1 MRIPLLILGVVLPTS
16 PAFAHGLETHRQI
29 VRDAIEHSPPG
40 LREFLRSH
48 EEEVLRGAVWPD
60 THWMDRPNHVCGPGD
75 TTNPSRVRDLADT
88 LVRMSRNGAPAD
100 RVGFLYGAL
109 SHYVSDISQ
118 PLHTVE
124 AEGEAIP
131 HLVFERMNS
140 RILGW
145 TFLGKPYR
153 FRFDGRHD
161 AIPDVRAWQE
171 ANAEWSRARAPSL
184 LRAAKRLKREAMSDL
199 WAESVNEGTND
210 VIDIWAEIH
219 RRGGITLGDALC
231 VRVDRKGRL
240 HVGEKRVRAVE
251 ADAIYLEVDLRY
263 GGQVE
268 NVRSR
273 RISQVALNGR
283 NRFSNACLWLGE
295 QVSGAFEGD

>member
-1 MRIPLLILGVVLPTS
+1 MRIPILFMAVVLPAS
-16 PAFAHGLETHRQI
+16 PAFAHGLETHRRI

-40 LREFLRSH
+40 LREFLRTQ

-60 THWMDRPNHVCGPGD
+60 THWMDRPNHVCTPGESR
-75 TTNPSRVRDLADT
+75 NPSTVRHLADT

-100 RVGFLYGAL
+100 RVAFLYGAL

-131 HLVFERMNS
+131 HLVFERMNTEV
-140 RILGW
+140 LGW
-145 TFLGKPYR
+145 TLLERPYR

-161 AIPDVRAWQE
+161 PIPDVRAWQL
-171 ANAEWSRARAPSL
+171 ANVEWSRSRAPRL

-210 VIDIWAEIH
+210 VIDVWAEIH
-219 RRGGITLGDALC
+219 RRGGSTSGDALC
-231 VRVDRKGRL
+231 VQVDRKGRL

-251 ADAIYLEVDLRY
+251 ADAVYLEVDLRY
-263 GGQVE
+263 GGKVE

-273 RISQVALNGR
+273 RISWVALNGR
-283 NRFSNACLWLGE
+283 SRFSNACLWLGD

>member
-1 MRIPLLILGVVLPTS
+1 MRIPVIFLAVVLPAS
-16 PAFAHGLETHRQI
+16 PVLAHGLETHRQI

-40 LREFLRSH
+40 LREFLRTQ

-60 THWMDRPNHVCGPGD
+60 THWMDRPNHVCGPGE

-100 RVGFLYGAL
+100 RVAFLYGAL

-131 HLVFERMNS
+131 HLVFERMNTHV
-140 RILGW
+140 LGW
-145 TFLGKPYR
+145 SLLTDPYR
-153 FRFDGRHD
+153 FRFDGQHD
-161 AIPDVRAWQE
+161 PIPDVRAWQE
-171 ANAEWSRARAPSL
+171 ANAEWSRARAPRL
-184 LRAAKRLKREAMSDL
+184 LRAAKKLRRETMSDL

-210 VIDIWAEIH
+210 VIDLWAEIH
-219 RRGGITLGDALC
+219 RRGGITSGDALL
-231 VRVDRKGRL
+231 VQVDRKGRL
-240 HVGEKRVRAVE
+240 HIGEKRVRGVE
-251 ADAIYLEVDLRY
+251 ADAVYLEVDLRY
-263 GGQVE
+263 GGRVE

-283 NRFSNACLWLGE
+283 TQFSNACRWVGQ
-295 QVSGAFEGD
+295 QVARAFRED